1 MENAETIL
9 VIFLSSFL
17 AIFLLLAIIAT
28 AKIIKLIN
36 HLNYIGEK
44 AENIAEKAE
53 NVADF
58 FSKGSGVASMGNLL
72 SNMVDI
78 VTKKS
83 KKKD

>member
-1 MENAETIL
+1 
-9 VIFLSSFL
+9 L
-17 AIFLLLAIIAT
+17 AIFLLLAIVVT
-28 AKIIKLIN
+28 AKIIKLVN
-36 HLNYIGEK
+36 HLNYIGER
-44 AENIAEKAE
+44 AEHIADKAE

-58 FSKGSGVASMGNLL
+58 FSKGTGVASMGNLL